1 VNSTHHLIVAHEVSN
16 VSSDLNQLRVPAIK
30 TVEQYD
36 FKLATG
42 ASKRHIQRLISPAFI
57 ERKENVVLLGPSGVG
72 KSHLA
77 VSLGGVGINKL
88 MKIRLIT
95 AADFMLQLSTAKNQ
109 GHLEQYLQL
118 NVQAP
123 RLLIIDEIAYLS
135 FDREEAHLFFK
146 VIAKRY
152 ETGSIFVPSNLPFS
166 QWANAFTDDATLAA
180 ALLDRLFHHCHI
192 LQINS
197 ESYRLKGKKMVG
209 ATPNPMIT
217 DCP

>member
-1 VNSTHHLIVAHEVSN
+1 
-16 VSSDLNQLRVPAIK
+16 
-30 TVEQYD
+30 
-36 FKLATG
+36 
-42 ASKRHIQRLISPAFI
+42 
-57 ERKENVVLLGPSGVG
+57 LLGPSGVG

-209 ATPNPMIT
+209 ATPNPMGLAVGNQWMKSERIALVEQINFGVDEAKWVKVQPAST
-217 DCP
+217 LISFF